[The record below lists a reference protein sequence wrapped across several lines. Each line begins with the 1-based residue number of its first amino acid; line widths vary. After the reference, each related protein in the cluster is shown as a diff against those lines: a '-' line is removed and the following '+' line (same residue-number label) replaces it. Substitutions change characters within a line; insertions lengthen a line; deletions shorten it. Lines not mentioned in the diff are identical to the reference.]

1 LSLQKVCLIFR
12 PRLKHIH
19 IAEVKK
25 MEKRRDR
32 RTLAAAA
39 GICLLLV
46 VAALALAFTLTP
58 TDVAVFGTGST
69 ETAALTLRVLE
80 GYTESPIENAT
91 VVILETEKTYKTNG
105 EGLTEVIE
113 VPVIRDSRYDT
124 ILEKPWGE
132 VSMIIYKDG
141 FVPYALFYLQVLGGE
156 TREGV
161 KILLFE
167 QGSTDSEEPFSIIE
181 GPNRVWVNQLVEMY
195 RPK

>member
-1 LSLQKVCLIFR
+1 
-12 PRLKHIH
+12 
-19 IAEVKK
+19 
-25 MEKRRDR
+25 MEKIKDR

-46 VAALALAFTLTP
+46 IAAASLALTLTP
-58 TDVAVFGTGST
+58 ADVAVFRTGQSA

-91 VVILETEKTYKTNG
+91 VVILETGKKYKTN
-105 EGLTEVIE
+105 ENGLTDVIE
-113 VPVIRDSRYDT
+113 VPVIRDTRYDA

-132 VSMIIYKDG
+132 VSLIVYKDG
-141 FVPYALFYLQVLGGE
+141 FVPYALFYLQVLAGQ

-167 QGSTDSEEPFSIIE
+167 QGRTDSGEPFSIIE
-181 GPNRVWVNQLVEMY
+181 GPNRVWVNQLVEMH
-195 RPK
+195 RPR